1 MSAKKNMRAEQQK
14 VAIIGG
20 GAAGFFAAISAKSHW
35 PNAEVCILEKSN
47 KLLAK
52 VKISGGGRCNV
63 THACPDI
70 VELSKAYP
78 RGEKQLR
85 KAFHQFSA
93 TDTIHWFESRN
104 VPLKTY
110 PDGCIF
116 PQANDSQV
124 IIDLF
129 LKECRALGIGILLQ
143 QNITKISPHSSGV
156 TIINNQQQQE
166 YDRVI
171 ICTGGSPKISGLTW
185 LSDLGLDIVEPLPS
199 LFTFNMPQNP
209 ICELMGI
216 VVSQA
221 SAKIEGTKLVGQG
234 PLLITHWGMSGPAI
248 LLLSAWGA
256 RILAQNN
263 YHFFVLINW
272 LDTCKDEELRA
283 LLNSTAAAHAAKKI
297 SNWNPTTLSNRLWLH
312 LLERSDIHPDLRWSE
327 LGKKALNRLV
337 NTLLNDRYEVK
348 GKTTFKEE
356 FVTAGGVAL
365 SEINFQTMQAKKIPN
380 LSFAGELLDI
390 DGITG
395 GYNFQAAWTTGFI
408 AGKHALAERAP
419 KN

>member
-20 GAAGFFAAISAKSHW
+20 GAAGFFAAISAKCHW

-63 THACPDI
+63 THDCPDI
-70 VELSKAYP
+70 IELSKAYP

-110 PDGCIF
+110 PDGCVF

-143 QNITKISPHSSGV
+143 QNTTKISPHSSGV

-380 LSFAGELLDI
+380 LSFAGELLDV

-408 AGKHALAERAP
+408 AGKHAFTNEAVL
-419 KN
+419 